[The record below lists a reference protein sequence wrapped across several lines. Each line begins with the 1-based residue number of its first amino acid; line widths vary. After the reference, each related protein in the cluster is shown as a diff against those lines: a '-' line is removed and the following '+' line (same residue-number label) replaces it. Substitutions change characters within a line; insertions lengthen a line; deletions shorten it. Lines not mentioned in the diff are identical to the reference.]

1 MEIEEVNNPA
11 QGEHVEMIDAS
22 EEDSTMEIQSGFEE
36 WRVAKE
42 AFHIDELD
50 LHIIDDKPQTTLM
63 EELESFEMGLH
74 DFPKPLEVGKS
85 LPPGLKEKLKKF
97 LQNNLDIFVWK
108 HEDMVGID
116 PKTSCH
122 HLKIDPKTNPH
133 RKKRRA

>member
-11 QGEHVEMIDAS
+11 QGEDIEMIDAS
-22 EEDSTMEIQSGFEE
+22 KEDATMDIQSGSEE

-50 LHIIDDKPQTTLM
+50 FHIIDDKPLTTPM

-74 DFPKPLEVGKS
+74 DFPKSFEVGKS

-97 LQNNLDIFVWK
+97 LRNNLDIFAWK

-133 RKKRRA
+133 RQKMRA